1 MPKNKTFNPQQDEI
15 SGIERKKI
23 QKTEIIDQKKIFKV
37 TPSGLDYALKCKRCL
52 WLSYKGI
59 KLDAFFPPIFNA
71 FDLIQKKF
79 LITQSVKLMSD
90 ALPDGRIMTE
100 LSGFIGSSTLKDKKG
115 RSFIIRGKTDL
126 VIEFKTK
133 PKKYGII
140 DFKTTNLNPSKIEN
154 YKLQL
159 ESYATIFQNPNSKT
173 PKLSNIE
180 ELGLYLFEP
189 KEITNISKKNCNMKF
204 ETLYLKG
211 NRCHDELINRVTD
224 IIDVFLMQ
232 EPPEYNSACSSCKFV
247 TSLKK
252 EKYI

>member
-1 MPKNKTFNPQQDEI
+1 M
-15 SGIERKKI
+15 
-23 QKTEIIDQKKIFKV
+23 DQEKIFKV
-37 TPSGLDYALKCKRCL
+37 APSGLDYALKCRRCL
-52 WLSYKGI
+52 WLSHKGI

-79 LITQSVKLMSD
+79 LITQSVKLMSQ

-100 LSGFIGSSTLKDKKG
+100 LNGFIGSSTLKDKKG
-115 RSFIIRGKTDL
+115 RPFVIRGKTD
-126 VIEFKTK
+126 VVVEFKTE

-140 DFKTTNLNPSKIEN
+140 DLKTTNISPSKIEN
-154 YKLQL
+154 YRLQL

-173 PKLSNIE
+173 PKFSNVE

-189 KEITNISKKNCNMKF
+189 KEITKISEGTCNMKF

-211 NRCHDELINRVTD
+211 NRCHGDLINRVTD
-224 IIDVFLMQ
+224 IIDIYLMKR
-232 EPPEYNSACSSCKFV
+232 PPDFNLACASCKFV

>member
-1 MPKNKTFNPQQDEI
+1 MNQETV
-15 SGIERKKI
+15 
-23 QKTEIIDQKKIFKV
+23 FKV
-37 TPSGLDYALKCKRCL
+37 APSGLDYALKCKRLL
-52 WLSYKGI
+52 WLSHKGI

-79 LITQSVKLMSD
+79 LITQSVKLISK

-115 RSFIIRGKTDL
+115 RSFVISGKTD
-126 VIEFKTK
+126 VVVEFKTN

-140 DFKTTNLNPSKIEN
+140 DLKTTNINPSKIEN

-173 PKLSNIE
+173 PKFSDIE

-189 KEITNISKKNCNMKF
+189 KEITEISKESCNMKF

-211 NRCHDELINRVTD
+211 NRCHDDLIKRVTD
-224 IIDVFLMQ
+224 IIDIYLM
-232 EPPEYNSACSSCKFV
+232 EKPPEYNLACASCKFV
-247 TSLKK
+247 NSLKK

>member
-1 MPKNKTFNPQQDEI
+1 MNE
-15 SGIERKKI
+15 E
-23 QKTEIIDQKKIFKV
+23 KIFKV
-37 TPSGLDYALKCKRCL
+37 APSGLDYALKCKRCL
-52 WLSYKGI
+52 WLSHKGV
-59 KLDAFFPPIFNA
+59 KLDAFFPPIFNS

-79 LITQSVKLMSD
+79 LITQSVKLMSKT
-90 ALPDGRIMTE
+90 LPDGRIMTE
-100 LSGFIGSSTLKDKKG
+100 LSGFIGSSTLKDEKG
-115 RSFIIRGKTDL
+115 RSFVISGKTD
-126 VIEFKTK
+126 VVVEFKTN

-140 DFKTTNLNPSKIEN
+140 DLKTTSITPSKIQN

-173 PKLSNIE
+173 PKFSNIE

-189 KEITNISKKNCNMKF
+189 KEITKITDGSCNMKF

-211 NRCHDELINRVTD
+211 NRCHEDLIKRVTN
-224 IIDVFLMQ
+224 IIDIYLM
-232 EPPEYNSACSSCKFV
+232 EKPPEYNPACSTCKFV

>member
-1 MPKNKTFNPQQDEI
+1 MEKMSE
-15 SGIERKKI
+15 
-23 QKTEIIDQKKIFKV
+23 KKIFKV
-37 TPSGLDYALKCKRCL
+37 APSGLDYALKCKRCL
-52 WLSYKGI
+52 WLSYNGI

-79 LITQSVKLMSD
+79 LITQSVKLMSKD
-90 ALPDGRIMTE
+90 LPDGRIMTE
-100 LSGFIGSSTLKDKKG
+100 LSGFIGSSNLKDKKG
-115 RSFIIRGKTDL
+115 RSFIISGKTDV
-126 VIEFKTK
+126 VIEFKTN

-140 DFKTTNLNPSKIEN
+140 DLKTTNINPSKIEN

-173 PKLSNIE
+173 PKFSNIE

-189 KEITNISKKNCNMKF
+189 KEILKISDGACNMKF

-211 NRCHDELINRVTD
+211 NRCHNDLIKRITD
-224 IIDVFLMQ
+224 IIDIYLM
-232 EPPEYNSACSSCKFV
+232 EKPPEYNLACASCKFV
-247 TSLKK
+247 HSLKK

>member
-1 MPKNKTFNPQQDEI
+1 MDMVTQSLEIKMDDE
-15 SGIERKKI
+15 
-23 QKTEIIDQKKIFKV
+23 KIFKI
-37 TPSGLDYALKCKRCL
+37 TPSGVDYALKCKRCL

-59 KLDAFFPPIFNA
+59 KLEAFFPPIFNA
-71 FDLIQKKF
+71 FDLLQKKF
-79 LITQSVKLMSD
+79 LIGQSVKLLSK

-100 LSGFIGSSTLKDKKG
+100 LNGIIGSSKLKDNKG
-115 RSFIIRGKTDL
+115 RSFTINGKTDV
-126 VIEFKTK
+126 VIEFNTE
-133 PKKYGII
+133 PKRYGII
-140 DFKTTNLNPSKIEN
+140 DLKTTKISPAKIEN

-173 PKLSNIE
+173 PKLSNID

-189 KEITNISKKNCNMKF
+189 KEITKMSDDSCNMKF

-211 NRCHDELINRVTD
+211 NRCHDDLINRVTD
-224 IIDVFLMQ
+224 IIDIYLMKK
-232 EPPEYNSACSSCKFV
+232 PPGYNPACGSCKFI

>member
-1 MPKNKTFNPQQDEI
+1 M
-15 SGIERKKI
+15 
-23 QKTEIIDQKKIFKV
+23 DQEKIFKV
-37 TPSGLDYALKCKRCL
+37 APSGLDYALKCRRCL
-52 WLSYKGI
+52 WLSHKGI

-79 LITQSVKLMSD
+79 LITQSVKLMSQ

-100 LSGFIGSSTLKDKKG
+100 LNGFIGSSTLKDKKG
-115 RSFIIRGKTDL
+115 RPFVIRGKTD
-126 VIEFKTK
+126 VVVEFKTE

-140 DFKTTNLNPSKIEN
+140 DLKTTNISPSKIEN

-173 PKLSNIE
+173 PKFSNVE

-189 KEITNISKKNCNMKF
+189 KEITEISDGTCNMKF

-211 NRCHDELINRVTD
+211 NRCHDDLINRVTD
-224 IIDVFLMQ
+224 IIDVYTMEQ
-232 EPPEYNSACSSCKFV
+232 PPDYNPACASCKFV
-247 TSLKK
+247 LSLI
-252 EKYI
+252 ERKYI

>member
-1 MPKNKTFNPQQDEI
+1 MVQET
-15 SGIERKKI
+15 
-23 QKTEIIDQKKIFKV
+23 IFKV
-37 TPSGLDYALKCKRCL
+37 APSGLDYALKCKRCL
-52 WLSYKGI
+52 WLSHKGI

-79 LITQSVKLMSD
+79 LITQSVKLMSK

-100 LSGFIGSSTLKDKKG
+100 LNGFIGSSKIKDKKG
-115 RSFIIRGKTDL
+115 RSFVINGKTD
-126 VIEFKTK
+126 VVVEFKTN

-140 DFKTTNLNPSKIEN
+140 DLKTTNINPSKIEN

-159 ESYATIFQNPNSKT
+159 ESYAAIFENPNSKT
-173 PKLSNIE
+173 PKFSDIE

-189 KEITNISKKNCNMKF
+189 KEILKISDRTCNMKF

-211 NRCHDELINRVTD
+211 NRCHDDLMKRVTD
-224 IIDVFLMQ
+224 IIDIYLM
-232 EPPEYNSACSSCKFV
+232 EKPPEYNLACASCKFV
-247 TSLKK
+247 SSLKK

>member
-1 MPKNKTFNPQQDEI
+1 MTQE
-15 SGIERKKI
+15 
-23 QKTEIIDQKKIFKV
+23 KIFKI

-52 WLSYKGI
+52 WLADKGI

-79 LITQSVKLMSD
+79 LVTQSVKLISS
-90 ALPDGRIMTE
+90 ALPDGRIMKE
-100 LSGFIGSSTLKDKKG
+100 LSGFIGSSSLKDKKG
-115 RSFIIRGKTDL
+115 RLFIIRGKTDI

-140 DFKTTNLNPSKIEN
+140 DLKTTNINPSKIEN

-159 ESYATIFQNPNSKT
+159 EAYATIFENSKT
-173 PKLSNIE
+173 PKFSNID

-189 KEITNISKKNCNMKF
+189 KEIINISNKDCNMKF

-224 IIDVFLMQ
+224 IIDILLMPK
-232 EPPEYNSACSSCKFV
+232 PPEYNFACASCKFV
-247 TSLKK
+247 TSLKQ

>member
-1 MPKNKTFNPQQDEI
+1 MGQE
-15 SGIERKKI
+15 
-23 QKTEIIDQKKIFKV
+23 KIFKV

-52 WLSYKGI
+52 WLSHKGI
-59 KLDAFFPPIFNA
+59 KLNAFFPPIFNA

-79 LITQSVKLMSD
+79 LITQSVKLMSK

-100 LSGFIGSSTLKDKKG
+100 LNGFIGSSTLKDKKG
-115 RSFIIRGKTDL
+115 RDFVINGKTD
-126 VIEFKTK
+126 VVVEFKTE

-140 DFKTTNLNPSKIEN
+140 DLKTTNINPSKIEN

-173 PKLSNIE
+173 PKFSDVE

-189 KEITNISKKNCNMKF
+189 KEITKISDGTCNMKF

-211 NRCHDELINRVTD
+211 NRCHDDLINRVTD
-224 IIDVFLMQ
+224 IIDICLMKK
-232 EPPEYNSACSSCKFV
+232 PPDYNL
-247 TSLKK
+247 TWM
-252 EKYI
+252 

>member
-1 MPKNKTFNPQQDEI
+1 MNEEKTI
-15 SGIERKKI
+15 KI
-23 QKTEIIDQKKIFKV
+23 
-37 TPSGLDYALKCKRCL
+37 TPSGVDYALKCKRCL
-52 WLSYKGI
+52 WLAYRGI
-59 KLDAFFPPIFNA
+59 KLDSFFPPIFNA

-79 LITQSVKLMSD
+79 LITQSVKLMSNT
-90 ALPDGRIMTE
+90 LPAGRIMTE
-100 LSGFIGSSTLKDKKG
+100 LTGFIRSSTLRDKKG
-115 RSFIIRGKTDL
+115 RSFIISGKTDV
-126 VIEFKTK
+126 VIEFKTQ

-140 DFKTTNLNPSKIEN
+140 DLKTTNINPSKIEN

-189 KEITNISKKNCNMKF
+189 KEITKISDNTCNMKF

-211 NRCHDELINRVTD
+211 IRCHDELIDRITN
-224 IIDVFLMQ
+224 IIDTYLMKK
-232 EPPEYNSACSSCKFV
+232 PPDYNPACTSCKFV
-247 TSLKK
+247 ISLIK

>member
-1 MPKNKTFNPQQDEI
+1 MDLVTQSLEI
-15 SGIERKKI
+15 NMTQE
-23 QKTEIIDQKKIFKV
+23 TIFKV

-79 LITQSVKLMSD
+79 LTTKSVKLISNK
-90 ALPDGRIMTE
+90 LPDGRIMTE
-100 LSGFIGSSTLKDKKG
+100 LNGFIGSSTLKDKKG
-115 RSFIIRGKTDL
+115 RSFVINGKTD
-126 VIEFKTK
+126 VVVEFKTE

-140 DFKTTNLNPSKIEN
+140 DLKTTNINPSKIEN

-173 PKLSNIE
+173 PKFSDIE

-189 KEITNISKKNCNMKF
+189 KKITGISKGSCNMEF

-211 NRCHDELINRVTD
+211 NRCHDDLIKRVTD
-224 IIDVFLMQ
+224 IIDIYLM
-232 EPPEYNSACSSCKFV
+232 EKPPEYNSACSSCKFV
-247 TSLKK
+247 ISLKK

>member
-1 MPKNKTFNPQQDEI
+1 M
-15 SGIERKKI
+15 
-23 QKTEIIDQKKIFKV
+23 DQEKIFKV
-37 TPSGLDYALKCKRCL
+37 APSGLDYALKCRRCL
-52 WLSYKGI
+52 WLSHKGI

-79 LITQSVKLMSD
+79 LITQSVKLMSQ

-100 LSGFIGSSTLKDKKG
+100 LNGFIGSSTLKDKKG
-115 RSFIIRGKTDL
+115 RPFVIRGKTD
-126 VIEFKTK
+126 VVVEFKTE

-140 DFKTTNLNPSKIEN
+140 DLKTTNISPSKIEN
-154 YKLQL
+154 YRLQL

-173 PKLSNIE
+173 PKFSNVE

-189 KEITNISKKNCNMKF
+189 KEITKISDGTCNMKF

-211 NRCHDELINRVTD
+211 NRCHDDLINRVTD
-224 IIDVFLMQ
+224 IIDIYLMKR
-232 EPPEYNSACSSCKFV
+232 PPDFNLACASCKFV

>member
-1 MPKNKTFNPQQDEI
+1 MNEEKTF
-15 SGIERKKI
+15 KI
-23 QKTEIIDQKKIFKV
+23 
-37 TPSGLDYALKCKRCL
+37 TPSGVDYALKCKRCL
-52 WLSYKGI
+52 WLAYRGI

-79 LITQSVKLMSD
+79 LITQSVKLMSKS
-90 ALPDGRIMTE
+90 LPEGRIMTE
-100 LSGFIGSSTLKDKKG
+100 LTGFIGSSTLRDKKG
-115 RSFIIRGKTDL
+115 RSFIISGKTDV
-126 VIEFKTK
+126 VIEFKTQ

-140 DFKTTNLNPSKIEN
+140 DLKTTNINPSKIEN

-189 KEITNISKKNCNMKF
+189 KEITKISDNTCNMKF

-211 NRCHDELINRVTD
+211 IRCHDELIDRITN
-224 IIDVFLMQ
+224 IIDTYLMKK
-232 EPPEYNSACSSCKFV
+232 PPDYNPACASCKFV
-247 TSLKK
+247 ISLIK

>member
-1 MPKNKTFNPQQDEI
+1 MEVGMDN
-15 SGIERKKI
+15 R
-23 QKTEIIDQKKIFKV
+23 KIFKV
-37 TPSGLDYALKCKRCL
+37 APSGVDYALKCKRCL
-52 WLSYKGI
+52 WLAYKGI

-71 FDLIQKKF
+71 LDLIQKKF
-79 LITQSVKLMSD
+79 LITQSIKLISN

-100 LSGFIGSSTLKDKKG
+100 LSGYIGSSTLKDNKG
-115 RSFIIRGKTDL
+115 RSFIISGKTD
-126 VIEFKTK
+126 VVVEFKTE

-140 DFKTTNLNPSKIEN
+140 DLKTTNINPSKIEY

-173 PKLSNIE
+173 PKFSNVE
-180 ELGLYLFEP
+180 ELGLYLYEP
-189 KEITNISKKNCNMKF
+189 KEITKISDGTCNMKF

-211 NRCHDELINRVTD
+211 NRCYDDLIKRVTD
-224 IIDVFLMQ
+224 IIDIYQMKK
-232 EPPEYNSACSSCKFV
+232 PPEYNLACASCKFV

>member
-1 MPKNKTFNPQQDEI
+1 MNQE
-15 SGIERKKI
+15 
-23 QKTEIIDQKKIFKV
+23 KIFKV
-37 TPSGLDYALKCKRCL
+37 APSGLDYALKCRRCL
-52 WLSYKGI
+52 WLSHKGI

-79 LITQSVKLMSD
+79 LITQSIKLMSQT
-90 ALPDGRIMTE
+90 LPDGRIMTE
-100 LSGFIGSSTLKDKKG
+100 LNGFIGSSTLKDKKG
-115 RSFIIRGKTDL
+115 RPFVIRGKTD
-126 VIEFKTK
+126 VVVEFKTE

-140 DFKTTNLNPSKIEN
+140 DLKTTNISPSKIEN
-154 YKLQL
+154 YRLQL

-173 PKLSNIE
+173 PKFSNVE

-189 KEITNISKKNCNMKF
+189 KEITKISDGTCNMKF

-211 NRCHDELINRVTD
+211 NRCHDDLINRVTD
-224 IIDVFLMQ
+224 IIDIYLMKR
-232 EPPEYNSACSSCKFV
+232 PPDFNLACASCKFV

>member
-1 MPKNKTFNPQQDEI
+1 MVQET
-15 SGIERKKI
+15 
-23 QKTEIIDQKKIFKV
+23 IFKV
-37 TPSGLDYALKCKRCL
+37 APSGLDYALKCKRCL
-52 WLSYKGI
+52 WLSHKGI

-79 LITQSVKLMSD
+79 LITQSVKLMSK

-100 LSGFIGSSTLKDKKG
+100 LSGFIGSSKLKDNKG
-115 RSFIIRGKTDL
+115 RAFVINGKTD
-126 VIEFKTK
+126 VVVEFKTN

-140 DFKTTNLNPSKIEN
+140 DLKTTNINPSKIEN

-173 PKLSNIE
+173 PKFSNIE

-189 KEITNISKKNCNMKF
+189 KEISKISDGACNMKF

-211 NRCHDELINRVTD
+211 NRCHDDLIKRVTD
-224 IIDVFLMQ
+224 IIDIYLMDK
-232 EPPEYNSACSSCKFV
+232 PPEYNLACSSCKFV
-247 TSLKK
+247 NSLKK

>member
-1 MPKNKTFNPQQDEI
+1 MEKMSE
-15 SGIERKKI
+15 
-23 QKTEIIDQKKIFKV
+23 KKIFKV
-37 TPSGLDYALKCKRCL
+37 APSGLDYALKCKRCL
-52 WLSYKGI
+52 WLSYNGI

-79 LITQSVKLMSD
+79 LITQSVKLMSKD
-90 ALPDGRIMTE
+90 LPDGRIMTE

-115 RSFIIRGKTDL
+115 RSFVISGKTDV
-126 VIEFKTK
+126 VIEFKTS

-140 DFKTTNLNPSKIEN
+140 DLKTTNINPSKIEN

-159 ESYATIFQNPNSKT
+159 ESYATIFEKPNSKT
-173 PKLSNIE
+173 PKFTNIE

-189 KEITNISKKNCNMKF
+189 KEILKISDGACNMKF

-211 NRCHDELINRVTD
+211 NRCHNDLIKRITD
-224 IIDVFLMQ
+224 IIDIYLM
-232 EPPEYNSACSSCKFV
+232 EKPPEYNLACASCKFV
-247 TSLKK
+247 NSLKK

>member
-1 MPKNKTFNPQQDEI
+1 M
-15 SGIERKKI
+15 I
-23 QKTEIIDQKKIFKV
+23 QEKIFKV

-52 WLSYKGI
+52 WLADKGI
-59 KLDAFFPPIFNA
+59 KLDAFFPPIFSA

-79 LITQSVKLMSD
+79 LITQSVKLMSNV
-90 ALPDGRIMTE
+90 LPEGRIMTE
-100 LSGFIGSSTLKDKKG
+100 LSGFIRSTTLKDKKG
-115 RSFIIRGKTDL
+115 RSFIISGKTD
-126 VIEFKTK
+126 VVVEFKTK

-140 DFKTTNLNPSKIEN
+140 DLKTTNINPSKIEN

-159 ESYATIFQNPNSKT
+159 EGYATIFQNPNSKT

-189 KEITNISKKNCNMKF
+189 KEITSILKKTCNMQF

-211 NRCHDELINRVTD
+211 NRCHNELIRRVTD
-224 IIDVFLMQ
+224 IIDILLM
-232 EPPEYNSACSSCKFV
+232 ENPPEYNFACASCRFV

>member
-1 MPKNKTFNPQQDEI
+1 M
-15 SGIERKKI
+15 
-23 QKTEIIDQKKIFKV
+23 DQEKIFKV
-37 TPSGLDYALKCKRCL
+37 APSGLDYALKCKRCL
-52 WLSYKGI
+52 WLADKGI

-79 LITQSVKLMSD
+79 LITQSVKLMSQ

-100 LSGFIGSSTLKDKKG
+100 LNGFIGSSTLKDKKG
-115 RSFIIRGKTDL
+115 RPFVIRGKTD
-126 VIEFKTK
+126 VVVEFKTE

-140 DFKTTNLNPSKIEN
+140 DLKTTNISPSKIEN

-173 PKLSNIE
+173 PKFSNVE

-189 KEITNISKKNCNMKF
+189 KEITKISDGTCNMKF

-211 NRCHDELINRVTD
+211 NRCHDDLINRVTD
-224 IIDVFLMQ
+224 IIDVYTMEQ
-232 EPPEYNSACSSCKFV
+232 PPDYNPACASCKFV
-247 TSLKK
+247 LSLI
-252 EKYI
+252 ERKYI